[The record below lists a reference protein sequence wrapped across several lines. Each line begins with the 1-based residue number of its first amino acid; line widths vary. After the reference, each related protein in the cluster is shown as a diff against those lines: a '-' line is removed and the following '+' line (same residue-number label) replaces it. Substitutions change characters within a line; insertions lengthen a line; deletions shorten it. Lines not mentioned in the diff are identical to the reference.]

1 MQKLFKTGSEIWPL
15 RSPRSIML
23 SYWLMYVSKPLLKQ
37 CRCLDISFYLDHMSN
52 RITIPFLIL
61 ISMNKHSVLSCN
73 LYSVGK
79 QEAISSLIY
88 RVVSLHHL
96 RNCLACKT
104 QRIHLVKI
112 ELREM
117 THQFLSQISVICLG
131 AYKPQIQ

>member
-1 MQKLFKTGSEIWPL
+1 MQKPFKTGSEIWPL

-23 SYWLMYVSKPLLKQ
+23 SYWLMHVSKPLLKQ
-37 CRCLDISFYLDHMSN
+37 CGCLDILFYLDRMSN

-61 ISMNKHSVLSCN
+61 ISMNKHWVLSCN

-96 RNCLACKT
+96 RNCLACKA
-104 QRIHLVKI
+104 QRIHLAKI
-112 ELREM
+112 EPREM

-131 AYKPQIQ
+131 AYKRQIQ